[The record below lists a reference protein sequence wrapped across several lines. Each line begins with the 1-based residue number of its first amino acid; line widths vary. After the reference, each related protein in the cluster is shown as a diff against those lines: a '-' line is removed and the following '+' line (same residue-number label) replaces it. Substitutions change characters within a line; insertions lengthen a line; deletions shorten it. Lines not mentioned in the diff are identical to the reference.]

1 MAGFQFLSGLV
12 LFSVTVSVYSFII
25 GAPPDTCGNPT
36 TFHTEPLNETHVGQY
51 LAQNSSTAPYKVI
64 IDTKFYENETYSK
77 VLGKPHN
84 RVRGTY
90 IWPRPS
96 FFFFF
101 KLKVF
106 QSYKYCIN
114 NDLALG
120 VIHFFTW
127 EYSMNF
133 VIQFCRLS
141 VNDFI

>member
-1 MAGFQFLSGLV
+1 MTLKSLSKMAGFQFLSGLV

-84 RVRGTY
+84 RVRGTF
-90 IWPRPS
+90 IWNRPS
-96 FFFFF
+96 FLF
-101 KLKVF
+101 KSKNF

-114 NDLALG
+114 NDLALD
-120 VIHFFTW
+120 VIHLFTW
-127 EYSMNF
+127 ECRMNLLMLLW
-133 VIQFCRLS
+133 Q
-141 VNDFI
+141 